1 MYIYSEVLKLSILV
15 RKGTIQDVKE
25 ITTIF
30 NQGIEGGVATLE
42 TKLQTEK
49 DILAWMK
56 DRDPRYMILVAQ
68 EESGKI
74 CGYVSLNKFNFK
86 SAYTGVADLSI
97 YIEKDNRGQGI
108 GEILLKQV
116 IEEAKKEGFYKLVIN
131 VISKNKKALHF
142 YEKIGFSLAGIY
154 KKQGILQ
161 GEWVDAIIMEKFL
174 EP

>member
-1 MYIYSEVLKLSILV
+1 MSILV
-15 RKGTIQDVKE
+15 RRGTVKDVNA

-30 NQGIEGGVATLE
+30 NQGIESGVATLE
-42 TKLQTEK
+42 TKLQKET
-49 DILAWMK
+49 DILAWME
-56 DRDPRYMILVAQ
+56 DRDPRYMILVA
-68 EESGKI
+68 EEDSGKV

-97 YIEKDNRGQGI
+97 YIEKSNRGQGT
-108 GEILLKQV
+108 GEILLKYV

-161 GEWVDAIIMEKFL
+161 EEWVDAIIMEKFL